1 MKIGE
6 RIKQIRKEKGMT
18 LRQVKELTGISSS
31 DQSLIE
37 NGKKDFG
44 VDRLIKYANAFKVYP
59 FRFLVGV
66 TELTRK
72 EKE

>member
-18 LRQVKELTGISSS
+18 HREVTALSGMSNS

-37 NGKKDFG
+37 NGKKDIR
-44 VDRLIKYANAFKVYP
+44 VDTLIKYANALKVYP